1 MKKRSSHRVPGS
13 VNEGQNHREKWIR
26 SSRSAIRLA
35 RLDFRDVE
43 AGLSADTG
51 REFLPDV
58 VPVVVHVGRQG
69 ALAVPDVEV
78 GLVDDH
84 VRHPG

>member
-1 MKKRSSHRVPGS
+1 MKKRSNHRVPGS
-13 VNEGQNHREKWIR
+13 VNDGQNQREKWIR

-35 RLDFRDVE
+35 RLDVRGVA
-43 AGLSADTG
+43 AGLPDTG

-58 VPVVVHVGRQG
+58 VPVVVHVGGQG